1 MGKDCLFNQQFWDH
15 WIFTCKNINLDSY
28 LMLYSKSNS
37 KRVIYPNL
45 RAKTIKLLE
54 ENIGAN
60 LQDFGLERVFR
71 YDTKSTSNVRKNN
84 KLGFTKIKNFSI

>member
-1 MGKDCLFNQQFWDH
+1 
-15 WIFTCKNINLDSY
+15 
-28 LMLYSKSNS
+28 MLYSKSNS

-60 LQDFGLERVFR
+60 LQDFGLERVFG
-71 YDTKSTSNVRKNN
+71 YDTKNTSNVRNN
-84 KLGFTKIKNFSI
+84 KLGFTKIKTFSIRRTPLRK